1 MSYLVEEYG
10 DQNFDML
17 QLVKEVDSL
26 PVKADNE
33 RKEGK
38 TKLGALADKLMHKID
53 ISTIDRCYEEM
64 MRAYA
69 KDYMSVQQQK
79 EEYVQKL
86 ERVLN
91 R

>member
-1 MSYLVEEYG
+1 MARQWTCHHYSGLVVVPRP
-10 DQNFDML
+10 F
-17 QLVKEVDSL
+17 
-26 PVKADNE
+26 
-33 RKEGK
+33 
-38 TKLGALADKLMHKID
+38 ADKLMHKID